1 MDPLWSFLQPHRRHV
16 DLEAAPKGGGCNM
29 AGFVLVK
36 RVPGTL
42 HFAARSEAHTF
53 DHDLM
58 NMSHIIHSLYY
69 GSKPSVRKYSLLQ
82 RLHPAGLKSDWSDKL
97 HDQSFVSEHIQN
109 THEHYLQV
117 IRIDPISPQAMY

>member
-1 MDPLWSFLQPHRRHV
+1 
-16 DLEAAPKGGGCNM
+16 M

-53 DHDLM
+53 DHSLM

-69 GSKPSVRKYSLLQ
+69 GSKPSARKYSLLE
-82 RLHPAGLKSDWSDKL
+82 RLHPAGLHSDWSDKL
-97 HDQSFVSEHIQN
+97 HDQTFVSEHVQN
-109 THEHYLQV
+109 THEHYLQASACTYSY
-117 IRIDPISPQAMY
+117 RIMGSSWGHGIVGSN

>member
-1 MDPLWSFLQPHRRHV
+1 
-16 DLEAAPKGGGCNM
+16 M

-69 GSKPSVRKYSLLQ
+69 GSKPSARKYSLLQ

-117 IRIDPISPQAMY
+117 IIIDHISPQTMH